1 MQRVEPIS
9 MFALAVVLS
18 RRMFWGQMC
27 KAAGTCARAD
37 CLGKVEPVTRIA
49 AKVTDAHA
57 PLQEADGG
65 PLVVD
70 FLHLPTMT
78 TLLNTKDTI

>member
-1 MQRVEPIS
+1 
-9 MFALAVVLS
+9 
-18 RRMFWGQMC
+18 
-27 KAAGTCARAD
+27 
-37 CLGKVEPVTRIA
+37 LGKVKPVTRIA

-78 TLLNTKDTI
+78 TLLNTEDTI